1 MKKTRLRL
9 DAALVARG
17 LADSEKEAQALILA
31 GEVRLNGLRADKA
44 GTPVPADAR
53 LELTTRQKFASRA
66 GLKLESALA
75 DFSLS
80 PAQKIC
86 LDLGSSTGGFTD
98 CLLQHGAAKVFAVD
112 VNTHQLA
119 WHFQQ
124 DPRVI
129 QIKHNA
135 RTLSPREIPEPAA
148 LITADV
154 SFISLCKILPAAL
167 TCAAP
172 NADFLLLIKPQFEL
186 PSANIPKGGIV
197 TDAQLHQKAIAS
209 VKTCAANLGLQI
221 LNVLPSRLP
230 GAQGNLEFFLHARL
244 SANASSWLALS
255 ST

>member
-1 MKKTRLRL
+1 MKQSRLRL
-9 DAALVARG
+9 DRALVARG

-44 GTPVPADAR
+44 GTPVPTDAR

-66 GLKLESALA
+66 GLKLEAALA
-75 DFSLS
+75 DFSLL
-80 PAQKIC
+80 PTGLTC

-98 CLLQHGAAKVFAVD
+98 CLLQHGAAKVFSVD
-112 VNTHQLA
+112 VNIHQLA
-119 WHFQQ
+119 WKLQQ
-124 DPRVI
+124 DPLVFPV
-129 QIKHNA
+129 KCNA
-135 RTLSPREIPEPAA
+135 RNLSPRHISQRVD

-154 SFISLCKILPAAL
+154 SFISLCKIIPAAL

-172 NADFLLLIKPQFEL
+172 NANFLLLIKPQFEL
-186 PSANIPKGGIV
+186 PSSDIPKGGIV
-197 TDAQLHQKAIAS
+197 TDPLLHQKAIAA
-209 VKTCAANLGLQI
+209 VKSSAANLGLQI

-244 SANASSWLALS
+244 PANASSWLARS

>member
-1 MKKTRLRL
+1 MKPKSRRTRLDL
-9 DAALVARG
+9 ALVERG
-17 LADSEKEAQALILA
+17 LADTQKFAHALILA

-66 GLKLESALA
+66 GLKLEAALA
-75 DFSLS
+75 DFSLD
-80 PAQKIC
+80 PIGLTC
-86 LDLGSSTGGFTD
+86 LDIGSSTGGFTD
-98 CLLQHGAAKVFAVD
+98 CLLYHGAQRVFAVD

-119 WHFQQ
+119 WTLQR

-148 LITADV
+148 LVTADL
-154 SFISLCKILPAAL
+154 SFISVCKILAAAI

-172 NADFLLLIKPQFEL
+172 QANFLILIKPQFEL
-186 PSANIPKGGIV
+186 PSADIPKGGIV
-197 TDAQLHQKAIAS
+197 TDPLLHQKAIAS
-209 VKTCAANLGLQI
+209 VKSCAASTGLQI

-230 GAQGNLEFFLHARL
+230 GAQGNLEFFLHAG
-244 SANASSWLALS
+244 SSVCG
-255 ST
+255 